1 MGGRLQG
8 KVALITGG
16 ARGIGRSIVLAFARE
31 GAHLA
36 INYSSSEDWA
46 KKTRDEAAALGMKA
60 VALNADVTQASEVE
74 ALFGKV
80 SAEFGR
86 LDILVNNAGTYS
98 RGKIVDL
105 SEEEW
110 DRVLG
115 LNLKAVYL
123 TCRQAAR
130 IMQEQKSGV
139 IINIASGGGLG
150 PDPGYLPSLAY
161 ATSKAGVVMLT
172 KVLARELGP
181 YVRVN
186 AIAPGSI
193 DSKEE
198 KPFSESYKEKWSQ
211 KTPLR
216 RVGVPEDIA
225 RVAVFLASDD
235 SAYMTGQTLS
245 VDGGIIM
252 L

>member
-8 KVALITGG
+8 KVALVTGG
-16 ARGIGRSIVLAFARE
+16 AKGIGRDIALAFAQE
-31 GAHLA
+31 GAHIA
-36 INYSSSEDWA
+36 VNYSSSEDRA
-46 KKTRDEAAALGMKA
+46 KKTRDEATALGVKA
-60 VALNADVTQASEVE
+60 ISLKADVTQAAQVE
-74 ALFGKV
+74 ALFQKAL
-80 SAEFGR
+80 SEFGR

-98 RGKIVDL
+98 GKKILDL

-110 DRVLG
+110 DRVLD
-115 LNLKAVYL
+115 LNLKSVYL

-130 IMQEQKSGV
+130 IMQEQKSGA
-139 IINIASGGGLG
+139 IINISSGGGLG
-150 PDPGYLPSLAY
+150 PDPGYLPSVAY
-161 ATSKAGVVMLT
+161 AASKAGVVMLT
-172 KVLARELGP
+172 KILARELGP

-211 KTPLR
+211 KTPLG